1 MTVKIKVINN
11 KNQNMKYKDNNLQI
25 QFIICLA
32 YLHNKRTCDSDAEDN
47 KMVYQ
52 EGYLKCDVFDEKTMD
67 INH

>member
-1 MTVKIKVINN
+1 M
-11 KNQNMKYKDNNLQI
+11 

-67 INH
+67 INHWFI